1 MNAQHKLKLDKKFI
15 LKVAGSDHPEII
27 TTITEILHRFKG
39 SMEVSRFNRVKD
51 HFTGIFAVSL
61 NSMYFKPFV
70 ACLES
75 LESAK
80 LRFEFHSM
88 ENCQSSYPF
97 DPENIVFEIDVW
109 GIKNQATSIELL
121 RILSRNH
128 LRVDSIAT
136 DAMANRQ
143 GYTINMKVS
152 TDHVID
158 VELVER
164 ELQALAE
171 NEGFYLNML
180 DEEEDIKEAI

>member
-15 LKVAGSDHPEII
+15 LKVTGSDHPEII

-51 HFTGIFAVSL
+51 HFTGLFAVSL

-97 DPENIVFEIDVW
+97 DPENIVFEIDAW
-109 GIKNQATSIELL
+109 GVKKQAASIELL

-136 DAMANRQ
+136 DAMPNRQ

>member
-1 MNAQHKLKLDKKFI
+1 MDAHHKLKLDKKFI

-51 HFTGIFAVSL
+51 HFTGVFAVSI

-75 LESAK
+75 LESVK
-80 LRFEFHSM
+80 LRFEFHST
-88 ENCQSSYPF
+88 ENSVSSYPF
-97 DPENIVFEIDVW
+97 DPENIVFEISIW
-109 GIKNQATSIELL
+109 GIKNQAASIELL

-128 LRVDSIAT
+128 LRVDTIAT
-136 DAMANRQ
+136 DVMPNGQ
-143 GYTINMKVS
+143 GYTMQLKVS

-164 ELQALAE
+164 GLQALAE
-171 NEGFYLNML
+171 KEGFYLNML
-180 DEEEDIKEAI
+180 DEDEDIKEAM